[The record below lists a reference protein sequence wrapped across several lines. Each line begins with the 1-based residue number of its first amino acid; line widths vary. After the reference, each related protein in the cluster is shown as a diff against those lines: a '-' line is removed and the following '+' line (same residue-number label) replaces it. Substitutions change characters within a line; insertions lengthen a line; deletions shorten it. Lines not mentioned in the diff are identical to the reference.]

1 MCGGKICNR
10 DYPNIQRRKEVNL
23 MKKIIAIVVALI
35 FVLAFTSASFA
46 AAKTHSVTGEVT
58 AVDSAAKTV
67 TLKAKK
73 GEVVISIAEKT
84 SIKEGKEKKSLADIK
99 AGDKVTVMYT
109 EADGKMTA
117 KSITLKGAMM
127 KHEKKKTEKKMEEKA
142 APAPA
147 PAAPAKK
154 APAAAGY

>member
-1 MCGGKICNR
+1 
-10 DYPNIQRRKEVNL
+10 
-23 MKKIIAIVVALI
+23 MKKSIAIVVSLI
-35 FVLAFTSASFA
+35 FVLAFTAASFA
-46 AAKTHSVTGEVT
+46 AAKIHSVTGEVT
-58 AVDSAAKTV
+58 AVDATAKTV

-73 GEVVISIAEKT
+73 GEVVISVEEKT
-84 SIKEGKEKKSLADIK
+84 SIKEGKEKKSLADVK
-99 AGDKVTVMYT
+99 AGDKVTVRYT

-117 KSITLKGAMM
+117 KSIAIKGAMM
-127 KHEKKKTEKKMEEKA
+127 KHEMKHKKMEKKMEEKA

>member
-1 MCGGKICNR
+1 LEKSCIR
-10 DYPNIQRRKEVNL
+10 DYRNIQRRKEVNL

-35 FVLAFTSASFA
+35 FVLAFTAASFA
-46 AAKTHSVTGEVT
+46 AVKTHSVTGEVT
-58 AVDSAAKTV
+58 AVDAAAKTV

-73 GEVVISIAEKT
+73 GEVVISVVEKT
-84 SIKEGKEKKSLADIK
+84 SIKEGKEKKSLADVK
-99 AGDKVTVMYT
+99 AGDKVTVRYT

-117 KSITLKGAMM
+117 KSIAIKGAVV

>member
-1 MCGGKICNR
+1 
-10 DYPNIQRRKEVNL
+10 

-35 FVLAFTSASFA
+35 FVLAFTAASFA
-46 AAKTHSVTGEVT
+46 AAKIHSVTGEVT
-58 AVDSAAKTV
+58 AVDAAAKTV

-73 GEVVISIAEKT
+73 GEVVISVGEKT
-84 SIKEGKEKKSLADIK
+84 SIKEGKEKKSLADVK
-99 AGDKVTVMYT
+99 AGDKVTVRYT

-117 KSITLKGAMM
+117 KSIAIKGAMMKQEM
-127 KHEKKKTEKKMEEKA
+127 KHEKKKMEKKMEEKA

>member
-1 MCGGKICNR
+1 
-10 DYPNIQRRKEVNL
+10 

-35 FVLAFTSASFA
+35 FVLAFTVASFA
-46 AAKTHSVTGEVT
+46 AAKVHSVTGEVT
-58 AVDSAAKTV
+58 AVDAAAKTV

-73 GEVVISIAEKT
+73 GEVVISVVEKT
-84 SIKEGKEKKSLADIK
+84 SIKEGKEKKSLADVK
-99 AGDKVTVMYT
+99 AGDKVTVKYT

-117 KSITLKGAMM
+117 KSIAIKGAMM
-127 KHEKKKTEKKMEEKA
+127 KHEKKMEEKA

-154 APAAAGY
+154 APAAGY

>member
-1 MCGGKICNR
+1 VYKK
-10 DYPNIQRRKEVNL
+10 RKEVNR
-23 MKKIIAIVVALI
+23 MKKITAIVVALI
-35 FVLAFTSASFA
+35 FVLAFTAASFA
-46 AAKTHSVTGEVT
+46 AAKVHSVTGEVT
-58 AVDSAAKTV
+58 AVDAAAKTV

-73 GEVVISIAEKT
+73 GEVVIAVVEKT
-84 SIKEGKEKKSLADIK
+84 SIKEGKEKKSLADVK
-99 AGDKVTVMYT
+99 AGDKVTVKYT

-117 KSITLKGAMM
+117 KSIAIKGAMM
-127 KHEKKKTEKKMEEKA
+127 KHEKKMEEKA

>member
-1 MCGGKICNR
+1 
-10 DYPNIQRRKEVNL
+10 
-23 MKKIIAIVVALI
+23 MKKTITVVVALI
-35 FVLAFTSASFA
+35 FVLAFTAASFA
-46 AAKTHSVTGEVT
+46 AAKVHQITGEVT
-58 AVDSAAKTV
+58 AVDAAAKTV

-73 GEVVISIAEKT
+73 GEVVISVAEKT
-84 SIKEGKEKKSLADIK
+84 SIKEGKQKKSLEDVK
-99 AGDKVTVMYT
+99 AGDKVTVKYT

-117 KSITLKGAMM
+117 KSIAIKGAMM

-142 APAPA
+142 APAAA